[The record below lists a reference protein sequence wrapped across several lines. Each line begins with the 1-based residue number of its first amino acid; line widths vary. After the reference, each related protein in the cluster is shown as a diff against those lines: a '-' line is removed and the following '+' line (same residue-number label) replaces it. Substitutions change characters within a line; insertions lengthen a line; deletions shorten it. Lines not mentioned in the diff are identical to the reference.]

1 MPSGNVCPIFPVSSV
16 SKSGMP
22 TLIDF
27 IYKLEKRQ
35 PISLD
40 EAIKQPF

>member
-1 MPSGNVCPIFPVSSV
+1 MPTGNVCPIFPISSV
-16 SKSGMP
+16 TKSGLP

-35 PISLD
+35 PLTI
-40 EAIKQPF
+40 